1 MKIQTLMEDNIS
13 GENLCAEH
21 GLCIYIETGK
31 HKLLVD
37 TGQSDRTWDNAK
49 TKGINLE
56 EIDTVVLSHG
66 HYDHSGGLMGFAQI
80 NPNAKIYMRAN
91 AGGDYYSAKGQM
103 HYIGIDK
110 RIEGL
115 PNVTLVEKDMEI
127 DSELSVFTG
136 VTGRHLW
143 PAGNKILLK
152 KENDEFIQDDF
163 SHEQYLVIRDEDGEY
178 VLISGCAHNGILNIL
193 DKFRSLY
200 KCNPKLVISGFHMIK
215 KEYKQ
220 QDICDIRAVAEELS
234 KMNTSFFT
242 GHCTGQEAYD
252 ILKSILGDKLHPL
265 TELY

>member
-1 MKIQTLMEDNIS
+1 MIIRTVMDDNIC
-13 GENLCAEH
+13 GDNLCAEH
-21 GLCIYIETGK
+21 GLCIYVETK
-31 HKLLVD
+31 NHKLLVD
-37 TGQSDRTWDNAK
+37 SGQSDKTWDNARA
-49 TKGINLE
+49 KGIDLE
-56 EIDTVVLSHG
+56 AVDSLVLSHG
-66 HYDHSGGLMGFAQI
+66 HYDHSGGIMGFAQI
-80 NPNAKIYMRAN
+80 NPRAKIYMRAN
-91 AGGDYYSAKGQM
+91 AGGEYYSARKEV

-110 RIEGL
+110 RIEQL
-115 PNVTLVEKDMEI
+115 PNLILIDRDREI

-136 VTGRHLW
+136 ITERRLW
-143 PAGNKILLK
+143 PAGNKILFK
-152 KENDEFIQDDF
+152 KENDDLIQDDF

-193 DKFRSLY
+193 DKFRSQY

-252 ILKSILGDKLHPL
+252 ILKSILGDKLHPM